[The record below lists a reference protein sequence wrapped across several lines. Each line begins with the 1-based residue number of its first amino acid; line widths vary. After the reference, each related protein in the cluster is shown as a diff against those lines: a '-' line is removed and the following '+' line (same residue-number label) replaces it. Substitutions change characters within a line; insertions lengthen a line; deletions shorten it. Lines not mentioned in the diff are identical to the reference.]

1 MSLSISLSTPPLSV
15 GGLSFVGGGHDGD
28 PLSRSGGPD
37 RPSLTR
43 ATAQRGSE
51 NITKKKPF
59 MCQLVE
65 KLYESNSGVCVNT
78 GLLCMQLA
86 DGRYSGQLSVGGVT
100 SSDSIYVIIYCC
112 SNKNTCDG
120 GKHKETVL
128 RKVKI

>member
-1 MSLSISLSTPPLSV
+1 MAILSP
-15 GGLSFVGGGHDGD
+15 GLED
-28 PLSRSGGPD
+28 
-37 RPSLTR
+37 LTAR
-43 ATAQRGSE
+43 HSPELHHSE
-51 NITKKKPF
+51 ALKILPKKKPF

-112 SNKNTCDG
+112 SNKNTCVRWRQ
-120 GKHKETVL
+120 T
-128 RKVKI
+128 